1 MGIIKKLKSIFVK
14 ESPKV
19 EYSIDDLEQPP
30 FVCGPS
36 HFSHGYSPYGILPQN
51 RYTGVPAPVVLSH
64 DPWFLDPPKSEMQMT
79 HEEALG
85 REEEN
90 SREENK
96 EPNNIH
102 EVMYDMS
109 TKNGKINTYLN
120 PIGGSENFQGG
131 SENVFR

>member
-36 HFSHGYSPYGILPQN
+36 HFSHGYSPYGIPPQN

-64 DPWFLDPPKSEMQMT
+64 DPWFLDPPKSEMQIT
-79 HEEALG
+79 HEKMIKEETR
-85 REEEN
+85 REEK
-90 SREENK
+90 K
-96 EPNNIH
+96 EPDNIH
-102 EVMYDMS
+102 EVMYEMS
-109 TKNGKINTYLN
+109 TKNTKINTYLN